1 MSHDAILNYRQNPPA
16 QCCLQFTGQRLHLG
30 RSRRGLSASV
40 WIISTTGISISSGR
54 SGNRCARLGGFTL
67 CPDYHQNTR
76 GCCDSTSVAC
86 ADQWY
91 GHWRACGAGHHQLP
105 RQATPPWLIA
115 IGDVMKS
122 NWTTFLI
129 ACMLLNWSKSLPY
142 WFRTGNAELTNPQD

>member
-40 WIISTTGISISSGR
+40 WIISTTGISVSSGR

-105 RQATPPWLIA
+105 RQVTPPWLIA

-142 WFRTGNAELTNPQD
+142 WFRTGNAELMNPQD